1 MLTIGIE
8 LMELFEIFAFGQR
21 NVLVSIHYF
30 FVNGGKLAIE
40 FLLTFFEL
48 PTSGQLI
55 AGMGEQLHSLFFI
68 VIIASTMRDVLF
80 FQKRDMLNRISIQ
93 FVEKLKVGFEFRSQR
108 KQKRIFLNM
117 RVCGRRK

>member
-21 NVLVSIHYF
+21 NVLGSIHYF

-55 AGMGEQLHSLFFI
+55 AGMGEQLHS
-68 VIIASTMRDVLF
+68 LF